1 MHEGLTSLVE
11 GFMYPNEIELQWSV
25 LIVLYPYI
33 TGLVAG
39 AFILASLE
47 RVFRVEAVKPT
58 YRLALLTAL
67 AFLIVA
73 PLPLQLH
80 LGHPERSFSM
90 YLTPN
95 PSSAM
100 AMFGF
105 VYLWYLMA
113 VLVLEIW
120 LDYRAEIVQTARE
133 STGLKRLLYRTMALW
148 SDDLSEESRRL
159 DDRIGYIL
167 TIVGIPSAFL
177 LHGYVGFIFGS
188 IKANPWW
195 STPLM
200 PIVFLFSAIVSGIA
214 LVLLMYMA
222 TCVAKR
228 IPIDMR
234 CVDTIAKYLFY
245 AFIIDFTLEG
255 IDLLHRMYEADES
268 FKSLDFMVKTKLFV
282 SQILLQIVIGGLVPI
297 VLLAMTQVAKLSE
310 QARKA
315 IYAVSAGLTLVGI
328 LAMRWNVVIG
338 GQLFSKSF
346 LGYTT
351 YKMDFAT
358 REGLLPA
365 ILLMILPFV
374 ILAVLVKL
382 LPPWHAPEP
391 ESRAG

>member
-282 SQILLQIVIGGLVPI
+282 SQILLQVVIGGLIPI